1 MTAFIWCFKAYFW
14 RLPILS
20 RFTHESPP
28 IGPAIAGFF
37 SHLRPKW
44 KTTKIRVGPT
54 YFVMGGDLYPP
65 IGGVH
70 MGGTRVRWG
79 GFTRESRQNWK
90 SPKIGLKTSNK
101 SFHRAKIAI
110 AMTKLLLKLSI
121 CQEYGHSLRECA
133 RSAPKILGHG
143 GGTNVLVG
151 GD

>member
-1 MTAFIWCFKAYFW
+1 MREGRTVSCVAGHPANQIKQITYHTNH
-14 RLPILS
+14 LS
-20 RFTHESPP
+20 HQKEDNQNGR
-28 IGPAIAGFF
+28 
-37 SHLRPKW
+37 RPTL

-121 CQEYGHSLRECA
+121 CQEYGH
-133 RSAPKILGHG
+133 
-143 GGTNVLVG
+143 
-151 GD
+151 